1 MAPPFLTGLYGL
13 LIGAAPYMALGC
25 FVAAAVSF
33 RSGGGLNFEF
43 GGGFTK
49 WIFWGMVFLS
59 LPAIPTVLTAAGIP
73 LRNPRNILDIEPISF
88 RLAGIGPKLHE
99 QLSRKPSGSCRW
111 RRPGAQGAARQRG
124 GQFAHPL
131 AGVCLTC
138 SLRAGSLDD
147 GTVLEPVLGPVRRG
161 RRADES
167 CELVWK

>member
-43 GGGFTK
+43 GGGFHQMDLLGHGVSVSSGDSHSPNRR
-49 WIFWGMVFLS
+49 WN
-59 LPAIPTVLTAAGIP
+59 TAA
-73 LRNPRNILDIEPISF
+73 NPRNILDIEPISF
-88 RLAGIGPKLHE
+88 RLAGIGSKLHK

-138 SLRAGSLDD
+138 SLRAGSVDD

-167 CELVWK
+167 CELVWE